1 MSSWVY
7 GLGSFSYMPITRFSF
22 VVCGSS
28 HIVMQLGVVILEK
41 VFVVMVEA
49 FMQTSLIM
57 NIKIKQ

>member
-1 MSSWVY
+1 MYSWVY
-7 GLGSFSYMPITRFSF
+7 GLGSFSYMPITGFSF